1 MKYLFIEKHQ
11 LRYPVRPLCQ
21 ALEVSPSGYY
31 AWRKRQALPA
41 DPHRQALLE
50 QIERI
55 HQQSHRTYGSP
66 RVHAQLRAEG
76 FAVNRKRIAR
86 LMRAKGLVGRRKT
99 RKVATT
105 DSRHPYPV
113 APNHL
118 NRDFQAEAPNEKWVA
133 DITYIPTREGWLYL
147 AVVLDLYS
155 RRAVGWSMMA
165 TLTADLVEE
174 ALKMALYERQ
184 PEAGLLHHSD
194 RGSQYASD
202 QIRQLLDAHH
212 ITVSMSRTANCYDN
226 AVMESFFS
234 TLKCEWVYFQDYR
247 TRAEASRDIFAY
259 IAGFYNRIRLHS
271 TLGYLSPEQ
280 FEAQDGIS
288 P

>member
-11 LRYPVRPLCQ
+11 LSYPVRQLCQ
-21 ALEVSPSGYY
+21 TLEVSPSGYY
-31 AWRKRQALPA
+31 AWRKRQTRPP
-41 DPHRQALLE
+41 DPHRTALLE
-50 QIERI
+50 HIERI
-55 HQQSHRTYGSP
+55 HQQSHGTYGSP
-66 RVHAQLRAEG
+66 RVHAQLRREG
-76 FAVNRKRIAR
+76 FACNRKRIAR
-86 LMRAKGLVGRRKT
+86 LMRLKGLVGRRKT
-99 RKVATT
+99 RQVRTT

-113 APNHL
+113 APNRL
-118 NRDFQAEAPNEKWVA
+118 NRDFQAEEPNEKWVA

-155 RRAVGWSMMA
+155 RRAVGWSMRA
-165 TLTADLVEE
+165 NLTADLVEE
-174 ALKMALYERQ
+174 ALQMALYERQ

-194 RGSQYASD
+194 RGSQYASE

-234 TLKCEWVYFQDYR
+234 TLKCEWVYFQDYP

-259 IAGFYNRIRLHS
+259 IAGFYNRVRLHS

-280 FEAQDGIS
+280 FEAQDGKS